1 MEIETE
7 MHPLDWLWEESVFP
21 FIRFAAS
28 VARYSLSEEEL
39 ATYEMEL
46 SLSDVEKG
54 KWVHI
59 SLPGEQPLT
68 IQIARDPGT
77 SVCHARTNA
86 SLQIRSQ
93 LEAVVSFLAMF
104 NAVKRGA

>member
-1 MEIETE
+1 MDIKTE

-21 FIRFAAS
+21 FIQFAAS

-39 ATYEMEL
+39 AAYEMEL
-46 SLSDVEKG
+46 SLSDAEES

-68 IQIARDPGT
+68 IQIARDPDT

-86 SLQIRSQ
+86 SLQIKTQ
-93 LEAVVSFLAMF
+93 LEAVISFLAMF
-104 NAVKRGA
+104 DAVKRGT